1 MSDTG
6 RILVV
11 DDERQILHALTTIL
25 RGAGYDVDV
34 ASTGAEALAAAT
46 IRPPDAIVLDLV
58 LPDMHGTEVT
68 RRLRQQAGDVPI
80 VILSAVG
87 EERQKVEALDAGADD
102 YVTKPFGMEELLARL
117 RAVLR
122 RVVPPGEP
130 VQRIGELEI
139 DVAQHRVT
147 FAGKLITLTP
157 TEFSLLRLF
166 AENEGKLLTHR
177 TILKRVWGPA
187 YQVEAHYLH
196 VYISRLRQKIEPN
209 PTRPRYLVTETGA
222 GYRLV
227 NPDDQ

>member
-1 MSDTG
+1 MSESG

-58 LPDMHGTEVT
+58 LPDMNGTEVC
-68 RRLRQQAGDVPI
+68 RRLRQSSDVPI

-102 YVTKPFGMEELLARL
+102 YVTKPFGMEELLARI

-122 RVVPPGEP
+122 RVLPPGEP
-130 VQRIGELEI
+130 VHRIGELEI
-139 DVAQHRVT
+139 DVDQHRVT
-147 FAGKLITLTP
+147 FAGKPVTLTP
-157 TEFSLLRLF
+157 TEFALLRLF

-227 NPDDQ
+227 NPDDR

>member
-1 MSDTG
+1 MSDSG

-25 RGAGYDVDV
+25 RGAGYEVDV
-34 ASTGAEALAAAT
+34 AATGAEALAAAT

-58 LPDMHGTEVT
+58 LPDMHGTEVC
-68 RRLRQQAGDVPI
+68 RRLRQTGDTPI

-122 RVVPPGEP
+122 RVAPPGEP
-130 VQRIGELEI
+130 LHRIGELEI
-139 DVAQHRVT
+139 DVEQHRVT
-147 FAGKLITLTP
+147 FGGKLITLTP

-209 PTRPRYLVTETGA
+209 PARPRYLVTETGA